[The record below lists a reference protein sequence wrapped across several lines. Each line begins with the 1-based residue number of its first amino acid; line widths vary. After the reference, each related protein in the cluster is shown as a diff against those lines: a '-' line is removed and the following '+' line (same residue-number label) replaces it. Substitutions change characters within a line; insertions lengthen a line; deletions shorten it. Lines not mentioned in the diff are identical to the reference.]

1 MRLVVPP
8 GVFRPRSDSWMLA
21 NAVRE
26 HPRTPGGRVLDL
38 CTGSGLV
45 AVSAG
50 LAGAASIT
58 ALDVSRRS
66 AATAWLNG
74 RLNGVAVRGVRGELL
89 SPVAGQRFDL
99 IASNP
104 PYIPAPPDGAASR
117 AARAWDAGPDGRQ
130 LLDRI
135 CAEAPGLLAP
145 GGALLLVHSSLARL
159 DATTAAC
166 EAAGLEVEVLV
177 RRRGALGPIAAAR
190 AQWLVDRG
198 VLDGRD
204 GDEEVAVVQ
213 ATLEAQPATAAA

>member
-1 MRLVVPP
+1 
-8 GVFRPRSDSWMLA
+8 MLA
-21 NAVRE
+21 TAVRE
-26 HPRTPGGRVLDL
+26 HPCTPGGRVLDL

-50 LAGAASIT
+50 LGGAASVT
-58 ALDVSRRS
+58 AVDVSRRS

-74 RLNGVAVRGVRGELL
+74 RLNGVSVRGVCGELFA
-89 SPVAGQRFDL
+89 PVAGQRFDL

-104 PYIPAPPDGAASR
+104 PYIPAPPDAAASR

-135 CAEAPGLLAP
+135 CAGAPGLLAP

-213 ATLEAQPATAAA
+213 ATLESQPATAAA